1 MGGAKNCPETPRQK
15 MIGMMYL
22 VLTAMLA
29 LNVSTDILNGFTVV
43 DNSLHSSIDG
53 NKNRNDNFYY
63 RFWKSSKREEVK
75 VGPWYKKSQELK
87 SKADEAYNFVQN
99 FKEQIVR
106 YADGDGAVDKRI
118 AQNKDVEGYD
128 PTRFVESKDNRDAAP
143 RYAIDEGH
151 GAELKQVLSK
161 YLEYLQQLTDTGE
174 YGQQRRDELKMIFNT
189 DDVYM
194 ETEKREMPWEVAMF
208 YDMPAAAAT
217 TLLSKIQNDIR
228 ATEGQMIQYLY
239 DRTDANDI
247 TVNRMSAYVIP
258 RSESVPVGGRYEA
271 QLLLAGIDTLQQP
284 EYYVNGQKI
293 SNDGLY
299 SFTASG
305 VGEHSFS
312 GVIKYRNNA
321 GEPVEAHFSQ
331 RYVVVEGEQVEVKMP
346 EKQDKL
352 TPNVAITNRD
362 LAVVYKGYP
371 HTFMITSTTVPAAQ
385 LSMSASGATV
395 SKISP
400 GLFRVVATN
409 APGSEVT
416 INVSGTYQGK
426 SMSLGSEKFRVKK
439 LPKPHASL
447 SSGGKEL
454 TGGRVG
460 RKQLVNQAA
469 EVTAGYGE
477 DAIIN
482 ANFTVTGF
490 QIYADGRTAESK
502 SSHFTGEQM
511 QLLNSLSKGSQVTF
525 LSIQAVGPGGER
537 VPARSLSFIIN

>member
-1 MGGAKNCPETPRQK
+1 
-15 MIGMMYL
+15 
-22 VLTAMLA
+22 
-29 LNVSTDILNGFTVV
+29 
-43 DNSLHSSIDG
+43 
-53 NKNRNDNFYY
+53 
-63 RFWKSSKREEVK
+63 
-75 VGPWYKKSQELK
+75 
-87 SKADEAYNFVQN
+87 
-99 FKEQIVR
+99 
-106 YADGDGAVDKRI
+106 
-118 AQNKDVEGYD
+118 
-128 PTRFVESKDNRDAAP
+128 
-143 RYAIDEGH
+143 
-151 GAELKQVLSK
+151 
-161 YLEYLQQLTDTGE
+161 
-174 YGQQRRDELKMIFNT
+174 
-189 DDVYM
+189 
-194 ETEKREMPWEVAMF
+194 
-208 YDMPAAAAT
+208 
-217 TLLSKIQNDIR
+217 
-228 ATEGQMIQYLY
+228 MIQYLY

-293 SNDGLY
+293 GNDGLY

-331 RYVVVEGEQVEVKMP
+331 RYVVVEGDQVEVKMP

-525 LSIQAVGPGGER
+525 LSIQAVGPGGVR

>member
-1 MGGAKNCPETPRQK
+1 

-43 DNSLHSSIDG
+43 DNSLHASIDG
-53 NKNRNDNFYY
+53 NDNRNGNFYY

-87 SKADEAYNFVQN
+87 GKADEAFNFVQN

-106 YADGDGAVDKRI
+106 YSDGDAAVDKRI
-118 AQNKDVEGYD
+118 EKNKDVEGYD
-128 PTRFVESKDNRDAAP
+128 PTRYLESKDNRDAAP
-143 RYAIDEGH
+143 RYAIDEEH
-151 GAELKQVLSK
+151 GAELKQVLSD
-161 YLEYLQQLTDTGE
+161 YLAYLCQLTDTGE

-208 YDMPAAAAT
+208 YDMPSAAAV

-258 RSESVPVGGRYEA
+258 RSERVAVGDRYEA
-271 QLLLAGIDTLQQP
+271 QLLLAGVDTLQQP

-293 SNDGLY
+293 GNDGMY
-299 SFTASG
+299 TFTAAG
-305 VGEHSFS
+305 VGEHTYS

-331 RYVVVEGEQVEVKMP
+331 RYIVEEGLKMP
-346 EKQDKL
+346 DKQDKL
-352 TPNVAITNRD
+352 SPNVAITNRD
-362 LAVVYKGYP
+362 LTVVYQGYG
-371 HTFMITSTTVPAAQ
+371 HTFMVTSTTIPAAN
-385 LSMSASGATV
+385 LNVSAQGASV

-400 GLFRVVATN
+400 GLFRIQAT
-409 APGSEVT
+409 ASPGHDVT
-416 INVSGTYQGK
+416 INVTGSYQGK
-426 SMSLGSEKFRVKK
+426 TVSLGSEKFRVKR
-439 LPKPHASL
+439 LPKPMPSL
-447 SSGGKEL
+447 SVGGREFTGGKIAR
-454 TGGRVG
+454 G
-460 RKQLVNQAA
+460 QLLNQGATVVA
-469 EVTAGYGE
+469 SYGE
-477 DAIIN
+477 DALIK
-482 ANFTVTGF
+482 ADFTVQSF
-490 QIYADGRTAESK
+490 QIYAQGKYLQSNGPHY
-502 SSHFTGEQM
+502 SGEQLA
-511 QLLNSLSKGSQVTF
+511 LLKTLSMGTPVMFLGIKAKG
-525 LSIQAVGPGGER
+525 LGGVILDLR
-537 VPARSLSFIIN
+537 PISFVLN

>member
-1 MGGAKNCPETPRQK
+1 

-53 NKNRNDNFYY
+53 NNNRNGNFYY
-63 RFWKSSKREEVK
+63 RFWKASKREEVK

-87 SKADEAYNFVQN
+87 NKADEAYNFVQN

-106 YADGDGAVDKRI
+106 YADGSGAVDKRI

-143 RYAIDEGH
+143 RYAIDEEH
-151 GAELKQVLSK
+151 GTELKKVLND
-161 YLEYLQQLTDTGE
+161 YLSYLCQLTDTGE

-271 QLLLAGIDTLQQP
+271 QLLLAGVDTLQQP

-293 SNDGLY
+293 GNDGLY

-331 RYVVVEGEQVEVKMP
+331 RYVVVEGQEIKLP

-362 LAVVYKGYP
+362 LAVVYQGYS
-371 HTFMITSTTVPAAQ
+371 HNFMVTSTTVPAAN
-385 LSMSASGATV
+385 LNVTATGASV
-395 SKISP
+395 SKVSP
-400 GLFRVVATN
+400 GLFRIVAS
-409 APGSEVT
+409 ASPGSDIT
-416 INVSGTYQGK
+416 INVTGSYQGK
-426 SMSLGSEKFRVKK
+426 SVSLGSEKFRVKK
-439 LPKPHASL
+439 LPKPQVSLSVGGREFTGGKIPRGQLINQGASL
-447 SSGGKEL
+447 IAS
-454 TGGRVG
+454 
-460 RKQLVNQAA
+460 
-469 EVTAGYGE
+469 YGE
-477 DAIIN
+477 DALIK
-482 ANFTVTGF
+482 ADFTIQSF
-490 QIYADGRTAESK
+490 QIYAQGKYLQSNGPHYTAE
-502 SSHFTGEQM
+502 
-511 QLLNSLSKGSQVTF
+511 QLALLKSLSMGTPVMF
-525 LSIQAVGPGGER
+525 LGIKAKGPGGVVLDPR
-537 VPARSLSFIIN
+537 PISFVLN